1 MNEYWTSLTTVPQ
14 DDACMEN
21 ITPKRCKPFVEINFW
36 YSFPKLGLPK
46 MWNKNKYIVSYFTF
60 VFDFRGG
67 GLLFLVLLSGFT
79 FGVLLFHFWV

>member
-46 MWNKNKYIVSYFTF
+46 M
-60 VFDFRGG
+60 
-67 GLLFLVLLSGFT
+67 
-79 FGVLLFHFWV
+79 